1 MPKEELCEEQKDMIL
16 KKCTILS
23 CRKWVEVEA
32 HEENVRCRG
41 ESCRSAT
48 YVAIA
53 IKPFAHANPTMTIAA
68 KNSKSVRAKTT
79 NFMIGLLHET
89 RRLPI

>member
-1 MPKEELCEEQKDMIL
+1 MPKEELPEEQKDMIL
-16 KKCTILS
+16 NALK
-23 CRKWVEVEA
+23 KWVEVEA
-32 HEENVRCRG
+32 HEENVCCRG

-68 KNSKSVRAKTT
+68 KNSKSVRAKS
-79 NFMIGLLHET
+79 L
-89 RRLPI
+89 